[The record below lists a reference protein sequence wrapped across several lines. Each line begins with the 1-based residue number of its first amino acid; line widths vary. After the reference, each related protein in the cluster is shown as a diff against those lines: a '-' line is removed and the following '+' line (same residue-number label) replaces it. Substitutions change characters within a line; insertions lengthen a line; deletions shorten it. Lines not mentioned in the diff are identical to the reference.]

1 MPEEPPLTITDLATF
16 RKQLKKQEQL
26 LKEKR
31 AKVEAFQGL
40 PPVSSIICRC
50 IFSAQLCSRY
60 VYRILSSPGMLYNRR
75 ETNKWGSFS

>member
-40 PPVSSIICRC
+40 PPVSPIIGR
-50 IFSAQLCSRY
+50 
-60 VYRILSSPGMLYNRR
+60 
-75 ETNKWGSFS
+75 